1 MRIALIHYWLVSWRG
16 GEKVL
21 KAIADLY
28 PTADIF
34 AHVVDP
40 ELASREFPGRT
51 IQTTFINRLP
61 FARRAYQQYL
71 PLMPMALEQLDLQSY
86 DLVISSE
93 SGPAKGVIVAPTA
106 VHVCYCHSPM
116 RYVWDRSA
124 DYRRSSGAL
133 TRALMMP
140 ALHYVRLWDQLAA
153 QRVDHYVANS
163 RFVAQRI
170 GKYYRREARVIHPPV
185 AVETLAL
192 SPKCEDFYLSV
203 GQLVPYKRPDL
214 MIEAFNA
221 SGRPLVVIGS
231 GEMLASLRRQAKP
244 NVRLLG
250 WQSDEVIR
258 EHYARCRAL
267 IFPGVEDFGLVPVE
281 AMACGK
287 PVIALGAGGVL
298 ETVVDGVTGVLFSQ
312 ATPASLEQALIRF
325 ERHSASFNPEVIRAH
340 ALQFSTALFKTR
352 FEAFVREALT
362 ARADASARGA
372 QASAAA
378 ADGAT
383 ARTLRK

>member
-21 KAIADLY
+21 KAIAELY
-28 PTADIF
+28 PAADIF

-40 ELASREFPGRT
+40 ELVSREFPART
-51 IQTTFINRLP
+51 IHTTFINRLP
-61 FARRAYQQYL
+61 FARRAYQRYL

-133 TRALMMP
+133 TRALMTP

-192 SPKCEDFYLSV
+192 SRQCEDFYLSV
-203 GQLVPYKRPDL
+203 GQLVPYKRPEF
-214 MIEAFNA
+214 MVEAFNA

-231 GEMLASLRRQAKP
+231 GEMLASLRRRAKP

-298 ETVVDGVTGVLFSQ
+298 ETVVDGVTGILFAQ
-312 ATPASLEQALIRF
+312 ATPGSLEQALVRF
-325 ERHSASFNPEVIRAH
+325 ERHTASFNPEVIRAH
-340 ALQFSTALFKTR
+340 ALQFSTAHFKTQ

-362 ARADASARGA
+362 AGVDSARA
-372 QASAAA
+372 VQASAAA
-378 ADGAT
+378 ADGVT